1 MDFSPSP
8 EQQQFYEAVAE
19 FAAGTLND
27 DVAERT
33 RDGVFRRDLWE
44 ACAKFGLLG
53 LPVPSEFGG
62 TAQDLPTT
70 VFAMEALG
78 FGCRDQGLL
87 FSLHAHLWAVVMP
100 VIAFAPDA
108 LRRRLLPGLV
118 DGSLIGAHAISEPES
133 GSDTFAMRAT
143 ATLDGDS
150 YVLDGVKTWV
160 TNAPIADVF
169 IVFATVNPKRGM
181 FGVTGF
187 VIEKGHP
194 GIRVSP
200 SFRKMGLTTS
210 PMSEVILEGCRVPV
224 EQRLGKE
231 GQGAAI
237 FNHSMAWERSCI
249 LASQVGA
256 LDHQFQRALRYAKER
271 QQFGKPIGNFQQVA
285 SRLVD
290 MKTRLETSRL
300 LLYRTAWKQ
309 SQGEDI
315 TMDAAMVKLYVS
327 ESAVQSALD
336 AIQIHG
342 GNGYMEEYGVE
353 RDLRDAVGGR
363 LYSGTSEIQRLII
376 ARSMGLRP

>member
-8 EQQQFYEAVAE
+8 EQQQFYDAVAE

-27 DVAERT
+27 EVESRT
-33 RDGVFRRDLWE
+33 RLGIFRRDLWE
-44 ACAKFGLLG
+44 ACARFGLMG
-53 LPVPSEFGG
+53 LPVPVEYGG
-62 TAQDLPTT
+62 TSQDLPTT
-70 VFAMEALG
+70 VLAMEALG

-87 FSLHAHLWAVVMP
+87 FSLHAHLWAVVIP
-100 VIAFAPDA
+100 VLTFARDEIRA
-108 LRRRLLPGLV
+108 KLLPGLV
-118 DGSLIGAHAISEPES
+118 NGNLIGAHAISEPES

-143 ATLDGDS
+143 ATLDGDA
-150 YVLDGVKTWV
+150 YILNGVKTWV

-169 IVFATVNPKRGM
+169 VVFATVNPKRGM

-187 VIEKGHP
+187 IIEKGHR
-194 GIRVSP
+194 GLRASP

-210 PMSEVILEGCRVPV
+210 PMSEVILEDCRVPIA
-224 EQRLGKE
+224 QRLGQE

-249 LASQVGA
+249 LASQIGGME
-256 LDHQFQRALRYAKER
+256 HQFQRALGYAKQR
-271 QQFGKPIGNFQQVA
+271 QQFGKPIGDFQQIA

-309 SQGEDI
+309 TQDLDI
-315 TMDAAMVKLYVS
+315 TMDAAMVKLFVS
-327 ESAVQSALD
+327 EAAVQSALD

-376 ARSMGLRP
+376 ARAMGLRP

>member
-1 MDFSPSP
+1 
-8 EQQQFYEAVAE
+8 
-19 FAAGTLND
+19 
-27 DVAERT
+27 
-33 RDGVFRRDLWE
+33 
-44 ACAKFGLLG
+44 
-53 LPVPSEFGG
+53 
-62 TAQDLPTT
+62 
-70 VFAMEALG
+70 MEALG

-256 LDHQFQRALRYAKER
+256 LDHQFQRALCYAKER